1 MTTQD
6 YIAEVCDEI
15 KSFLIEK
22 NEQYGDS
29 AIDPV
34 RIFSKASVTEQLKV
48 RIDDKISR
56 LVRGM
61 DTIESDDD
69 IVNDLVGYLILWKV
83 ADMKREREEMQ
94 TIQMQTLPR
103 IDNA

>member
-6 YIAEVCDEI
+6 YIAEVCNEI
-15 KSFLIEK
+15 RDFLCEK

-56 LVRGM
+56 LVRGT
-61 DTIESDDD
+61 DAIESDDD
-69 IVNDLVGYLILWKV
+69 IVNDLIGYLILWKV
-83 ADMKREREEMQ
+83 ADLKRERE
-94 TIQMQTLPR
+94 
-103 IDNA
+103 DA